1 MGYAW
6 QDRRASGREAV
17 GARLVAG
24 LLESGGLLER
34 VAALDAHTEA
44 TEGFFGIAFL
54 GEGFTRAV
62 E

>member
-1 MGYAW
+1 MISYLGYAW

-17 GARLVAG
+17 GAWLVAG

-44 TEGFFGIAFL
+44 TEGFFGIALF
-54 GEGFTRAV
+54 R
-62 E
+62 